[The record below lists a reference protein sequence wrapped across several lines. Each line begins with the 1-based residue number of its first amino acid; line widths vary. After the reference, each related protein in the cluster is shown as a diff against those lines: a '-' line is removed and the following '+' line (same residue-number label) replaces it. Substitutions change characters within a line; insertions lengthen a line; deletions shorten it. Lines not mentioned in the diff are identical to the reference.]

1 MGNVEEL
8 ILISRNI
15 QSLHG
20 SYTAMQ
26 VDAQFQVVRWLSL
39 SMRLFFSILYLQ
51 KQYQEDRVSNSLQ
64 MNDSVMP
71 EERVIEQFD
80 EIGDPMLTWAERRLL
95 DENRLEDCRPSSVS
109 QEEFVSQVEEAI
121 QILAQYHNFLVRV
134 YKVKKM
140 ELFYC

>member
-1 MGNVEEL
+1 
-8 ILISRNI
+8 
-15 QSLHG
+15 
-20 SYTAMQ
+20 MQ